1 MKPGVEW
8 SCRKNTIRQGLIA
21 KIFGVGVLSLNFVSL
36 IRHIPFLQQV
46 LLYSLSAFGGP
57 QSHIGM
63 MMKTFVEKRKDVT
76 EQELLDYMAFCQ
88 MLPGPSSTQTITL
101 IGYKRGGIPLAIITL
116 LIWILPATFI
126 MLGLSF
132 LVQYVSAQAIET
144 NLFKYVQ
151 PMAVGFLVY
160 AAYKVMRLSVNHI
173 ATYIIMAG
181 ALLVTVFIRSPWVFP
196 LLIIAGGVISNFS
209 DRRIPDTQQVRKPIR
224 WVNIGWFLL
233 LFAIAGIFS
242 EIARVQQWHYARFF
256 NMFENFYRFGSIVFG
271 GGHVLIPMMYEQ
283 FVIRPEHLQI
293 GQYLTPSEFLTGAG
307 MINAIPGPVFSI
319 CSYVGGLAMRD
330 FGWQAQILGSLVAVG
345 GVFLP
350 STLLILFFF
359 PIYQNLKQYTVI
371 FRALEGIH
379 AVVVGIMWAS
389 GIILF
394 RSIAFDWTNVVVI
407 AITFLLLVY
416 KRIPPPL
423 IVLGWLLLGL
433 AMR

>member
-1 MKPGVEW
+1 
-8 SCRKNTIRQGLIA
+8 
-21 KIFGVGVLSLNFVSL
+21 
-36 IRHIPFLQQV
+36 
-46 LLYSLSAFGGP
+46 
-57 QSHIGM
+57 M
-63 MMKTFVEKRKDVT
+63 MMKTFVEKRKDLT

-116 LIWILPATFI
+116 LIWILPASLL
-126 MLGLSF
+126 MMALSF
-132 LVQYVSAQAIET
+132 LVQYVNARDMAT
-144 NLFKYVQ
+144 NLFKFVQ

-160 AAYKVMRLSVNHI
+160 AAYKVMRLSVNHK
-173 ATYIIMAG
+173 ATYGIMLG
-181 ALLVTVFIRSPWVFP
+181 ALLLTATIRSPWVFP
-196 LLIIAGGVISNFS
+196 LVIIAGGIISNFS
-209 DRRIPDTQQVRKPIR
+209 NKRIPDTQQTRKPIR
-224 WVNIGWFLL
+224 WINIGWFFL
-233 LFAIAGIFS
+233 LFAIAGILS
-242 EIARVQQWHYARFF
+242 ELARVQQWQYARLF
-256 NMFENFYRFGSIVFG
+256 NLFENFYRFGSIVFG

-319 CSYVGGLAMRD
+319 CSYVGGLTMRS
-330 FGWQAQILGSLVAVG
+330 FGWQAQIIGSLVAVG

-350 STLLILFFF
+350 STLLLLFFF

-389 GIILF
+389 GYILF
-394 RSIAFDWTNVVVI
+394 RSMPFEWTHVVVI
-407 AITFLLLVY
+407 AIKFLLLVY
-416 KRIPPPL
+416 NRIPPPL
-423 IVLGWLLLGL
+423 IVVGWLLLGL

>member
-1 MKPGVEW
+1 
-8 SCRKNTIRQGLIA
+8 
-21 KIFGVGVLSLNFVSL
+21 
-36 IRHIPFLQQV
+36 
-46 LLYSLSAFGGP
+46 
-57 QSHIGM
+57 M
-63 MMKTFVEKRKDVT
+63 MMKTFVEKRKDLT

-116 LIWILPATFI
+116 LIWILPASLL
-126 MLGLSF
+126 MMALSF
-132 LVQYVSAQAIET
+132 LVQYVNARDMAT
-144 NLFKYVQ
+144 NLFKFVQ

-160 AAYKVMRLSVNHI
+160 AAYKVMRLSVNHK
-173 ATYIIMAG
+173 ATYGIMLG
-181 ALLVTVFIRSPWVFP
+181 ALLLTATIRSPWVFP
-196 LLIIAGGVISNFS
+196 LVIIAGGIISNFS
-209 DRRIPDTQQVRKPIR
+209 NKRIPDTQQTRKPIR
-224 WVNIGWFLL
+224 WINIGWFFL
-233 LFAIAGIFS
+233 LFAIAGILS
-242 EIARVQQWHYARFF
+242 ELARVQQWQYARLF
-256 NMFENFYRFGSIVFG
+256 NLFENFYRFGSIVFG

-319 CSYVGGLAMRD
+319 CSYVGGLTMRS
-330 FGWQAQILGSLVAVG
+330 FGWQAQIIGSLVAVG

-350 STLLILFFF
+350 STLLLLFFF

-389 GIILF
+389 GFILF
-394 RSIAFDWTNVVVI
+394 RSMPFEWTHVVVI

-416 KRIPPPL
+416 NRIPPPL
-423 IVLGWLLLGL
+423 IVVGWLLLGL

>member
-1 MKPGVEW
+1 
-8 SCRKNTIRQGLIA
+8 
-21 KIFGVGVLSLNFVSL
+21 
-36 IRHIPFLQQV
+36 
-46 LLYSLSAFGGP
+46 
-57 QSHIGM
+57 M

-126 MLGLSF
+126 MMGLSF
-132 LVQYVSAQAIET
+132 LVQYVSTQSIET
-144 NLFKYVQ
+144 NLFTFVQ

-160 AAYKVMRLSVNHI
+160 AAYKVMRLSVNHV
-173 ATYIIMAG
+173 ATYIIMLG
-181 ALLVTVFIRSPWVFP
+181 ALLFTVFIRSPWVFP
-196 LLIIAGGVISNFS
+196 SLIIAGGIISNFS
-209 DRRIPDTQQVRKPIR
+209 DRRIPDTTRQKRKPIH
-224 WVNIGWFLL
+224 WINIGWFLL
-233 LFAIAGIFS
+233 LFVIAGVLS
-242 EIARVQQWHYARFF
+242 ELARVQQWHYARLF
-256 NMFENFYRFGSIVFG
+256 NLFENFYRFGSIVFG

-293 GQYLTPSEFLTGAG
+293 GQYLTPGEFLTGAG
-307 MINAIPGPVFSI
+307 IINAIPGPVFSI
-319 CSYVGGLAMRD
+319 CSYVGGLTMRD
-330 FGWQAQILGSLVAVG
+330 FGGAAQIIGSLVAVG

-350 STLLILFFF
+350 STLLLLFFF

-394 RSIAFDWTNVVVI
+394 RSVPFDWTNVVVI

-416 KRIPPPL
+416 NRIPPPL
-423 IVLGWLLLGL
+423 IVVGWLLLGL